1 MIKEKKML
9 RKAISRLKKPK
20 SEPSSPDSSQKT
32 AGSSPLGEI
41 AKMLSASGRIG
52 LVSLRKIA
60 EEKEKDIFTR
70 LIQHPVLAGSAI
82 QAGRIS
88 NQGNSGDEMNR
99 TQIFEPSNTNPG
111 ASPASE
117 ALRHA
122 IYPLVKG
129 EYSTTSSRAFTIGR
143 IDGND
148 MIMPDF
154 AISKKH
160 AIINRD
166 DGAYYLKDLGSTNGT
181 LINGIRL
188 DKKPVKIHD
197 KDVLSFA
204 RYEFTFLFPASL
216 YRMIRGD

>member
-1 MIKEKKML
+1 ML
-9 RKAISRLKKPK
+9 RKAFSRLKKPK
-20 SEPSSPDSSQKT
+20 SDPGSPVSSQKT
-32 AGSSPLGEI
+32 AVSLPRGEI

-60 EEKEKDIFTR
+60 EEKDKEVFVK
-70 LIQHPVLAGSAI
+70 LIQDPVLAGSAI

-88 NQGNSGDEMNR
+88 NQESGGDEMNR

-111 ASPASE
+111 AAPASE

-129 EYSTTSSRAFTIGR
+129 EYSTTSSRSFSIGR

-148 MIMPDF
+148 MVMPDF

-181 LINGIRL
+181 LVNGTRL
-188 DKKPVKIHD
+188 DKKSVKIHD

-204 RYEFTFLFPASL
+204 RYEFTFLLPASL
-216 YRMIRGD
+216 YKMLRGD

>member
-1 MIKEKKML
+1 ML
-9 RKAISRLKKPK
+9 RKAFSRLKKPK
-20 SEPSSPDSSQKT
+20 SDPSSPDSSQKS
-32 AGSSPLGEI
+32 AGSSSRGEI
-41 AKMLSASGRIG
+41 TKMLSASGRIG

-60 EEKEKDIFTR
+60 EENDKEIFMQF
-70 LIQHPVLAGSAI
+70 LQHPVLAGSAI

-88 NQGNSGDEMNR
+88 NQESSSGDEMNR

-129 EYSTTSSRAFTIGR
+129 EYSTTSSRTFTIGR

-166 DGAYYLKDLGSTNGT
+166 DNSYYLKDLGSTNGT
-181 LINGIRL
+181 LVNGTRL

-197 KDVLSFA
+197 KDVLGFA

-216 YRMIRGD
+216 YRMLGGD

>member
-1 MIKEKKML
+1 ML
-9 RKAISRLKKPK
+9 RKTFSRLMKPK
-20 SEPSSPDSSQKT
+20 SDQSGSFSSQETVDSS
-32 AGSSPLGEI
+32 SLSEI

-52 LVSLRKIA
+52 LGSLRKIA
-60 EEKEKDIFTR
+60 EEKDKEIFVK
-70 LIQHPVLAGSAI
+70 LVQDPVLAGSAI

-88 NQGNSGDEMNR
+88 NQDSGGDEMNR
-99 TQIFEPSNTNPG
+99 TQIFEPSLTNPG
-111 ASPASE
+111 ASAASE

-129 EYSTTSSRAFTIGR
+129 EYSTTSTRSFFIGR

-160 AIINRD
+160 AVISRD

-181 LINGIRL
+181 LVNGTRL
-188 DKKPVKIHD
+188 NKRPVKIHD
-197 KDVLSFA
+197 KDVVSFA
-204 RYEFTFLFPASL
+204 RYEFTFLLPASL
-216 YRMIRGD
+216 YKMLRGD

>member
-1 MIKEKKML
+1 ML
-9 RKAISRLKKPK
+9 RNAFSRLKKPK
-20 SEPSSPDSSQKT
+20 SDQGSPDFSQKT

-41 AKMLSASGRIG
+41 DKMLSASGRIG
-52 LVSLRKIA
+52 LVSLSKVAQERDK
-60 EEKEKDIFTR
+60 EEFIR
-70 LIQHPVLAGSAI
+70 LLQHPVLAGSAI

-88 NQGNSGDEMNR
+88 NQEGGSSEEMNR

-111 ASPASE
+111 ASAASE

-129 EYSTTSSRAFTIGR
+129 EYSTTSSRSFTIGR

-166 DGAYYLKDLGSTNGT
+166 DGSYYIKDLGSTNGT
-181 LINGIRL
+181 LVNGTRL

-204 RYEFTFLFPASL
+204 RYEFTFLIPASL
-216 YRMIRGD
+216 YKMLRGD